1 MPKYLIA
8 AGCLA
13 ASLALSLPASA
24 GSFPSASGFATA
36 DTSLRTVEWSPRGRH
51 HRHRGERH
59 GRYSDN
65 GHYSD
70 NVGST
75 GYDGS
80 PYGYNRYSGQR
91 NQSCVFDE
99 GYGRTRPCD
108 AGGR

>member
-1 MPKYLIA
+1 MQKYLIA

-24 GSFPSASGFATA
+24 GSFPSYSGFGSA
-36 DTSLRTVEWSPRGRH
+36 DTSLQQVQWNRRGRDYDQREYH
-51 HRHRGERH
+51 YER
-59 GRYSDN
+59 RDRR
-65 GHYSD
+65 D

-75 GYDGS
+75 GNDGS
-80 PYGYNRYSGQR
+80 AYGYNRYTGQR